1 MTRVCAVIFVAA
13 MTLSIA
19 VLAQHSF
26 TPEEVEEG
34 GRLYAANCS
43 GCHGTSGYA
52 ITGAELMTGEF
63 RRATTDDE
71 LARLIRNG
79 IPNTTMKADRNLTDN
94 QAAMVIAYLRSVAIA
109 KKTPVTTLVPELPAG
124 DAARGKTLFEGAKG
138 NCMSC
143 HRVGNSGSRFGPDLS
158 SIGVARG
165 GGGRGAAAP
174 GANPQ
179 TLARKLLEPNAT
191 MTAAN
196 RYVRLVEKNGSVV
209 AGRLL
214 NEDTFT
220 VQIFDS
226 KEKLATYSKSNV
238 KELNYA
244 SPMPSYRDKLNPQE
258 LSDVVT
264 YLISLKGN

>member
-1 MTRVCAVIFVAA
+1 
-13 MTLSIA
+13 MTLSVA

-34 GRLYAANCS
+34 GRLYTANCL

-79 IPNTTMKADRNLTDN
+79 IPNTTMKADRDLNDN

-109 KKTPVTTLVPELPAG
+109 KKTAVTTPVPELPVG
-124 DAARGKTLFEGAKG
+124 DAARGKTLFESAKG

-143 HRVGNSGSRFGPDLS
+143 HRVGNSGSRFGPDLG
-158 SIGVARG
+158 SIGVARGG

-179 TLARKLLEPNAT
+179 T
-191 MTAAN
+191 
-196 RYVRLVEKNGSVV
+196 
-209 AGRLL
+209 
-214 NEDTFT
+214 
-220 VQIFDS
+220 
-226 KEKLATYSKSNV
+226 
-238 KELNYA
+238 
-244 SPMPSYRDKLNPQE
+244 
-258 LSDVVT
+258 
-264 YLISLKGN
+264 